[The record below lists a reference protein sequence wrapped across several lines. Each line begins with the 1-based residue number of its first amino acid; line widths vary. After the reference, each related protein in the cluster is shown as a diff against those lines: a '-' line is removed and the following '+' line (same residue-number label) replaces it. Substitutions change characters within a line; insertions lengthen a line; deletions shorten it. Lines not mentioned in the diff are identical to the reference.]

1 MTLPFPILMKC
12 NVVIASE
19 AILSDEIFL
28 IGVYQMDTFPLYV
41 RNWNG

>member
-19 AILSDEIFL
+19 AIRRDEIFHT
-28 IGVYQMDTFPLYV
+28 I
-41 RNWNG
+41 